1 MQFPHYVLSFP
12 KGSGWLLILMF
23 DTHQAVKELTE
34 AGFVEAQAEAVVATV
49 SRSMSENVATKAD
62 IAEVKA
68 DIAIVKADIAVVKA
82 DIASLRVETKADIAS
97 LRVETKADIASLR
110 TEMAALEMRIIVK
123 MTGVVLAIVTLGVA
137 FLKLFP

>member
-1 MQFPHYVLSFP
+1 MQLPRYVLSFP

-34 AGFVEAQAEAVVATV
+34 AGFAEAQAEAVVATV

-68 DIAIVKADIAVVKA
+68 DIAVLKA

>member
-1 MQFPHYVLSFP
+1 MALT
-12 KGSGWLLILMF
+12 LMF

-34 AGFVEAQAEAVVATV
+34 AGFAEAQAEAVVATV
-49 SRSMSENVATKAD
+49 SRSVSENVATKAD

-68 DIAIVKADIAVVKA
+68 DIAVVKADIAVV
-82 DIASLRVETKADIAS
+82 KADIAS

-123 MTGVVLAIVTLGVA
+123 MTGVVLAIVSLGVA

>member
-68 DIAIVKADIAVVKA
+68 NIAIVKADIAVV
-82 DIASLRVETKADIAS
+82 KADIAS